1 MKHTIFLLTMLLV
14 GMLQVAMAQEGPG
27 RSLTVSELVNAG
39 RSVASAAGMDNRFY
53 AAAPAIGELVQ
64 DVDIVDGEGNPVNIR
79 EIATGQYT
87 VLVTGCLT

>member
-39 RSVASAAGMDNRFY
+39 RSLACLLYTSDAAD
-53 AAAPAIGELVQ
+53 E
-64 DVDIVDGEGNPVNIR
+64 
-79 EIATGQYT
+79 
-87 VLVTGCLT
+87 

>member
-1 MKHTIFLLTMLLV
+1 MKRTILFLTLLLA
-14 GMLQVAMAQEGPG
+14 GTLQVAMAQEGPG
-27 RSLTVSELVNAG
+27 GSLTASELVNAG
-39 RSVASAAGMDNRFY
+39 RSVGMDRRFY

-64 DVDIVDGEGNPVNIR
+64 DVDIVDDEGNPVNIR